1 MTHKLAY
8 IDTESD
14 KPEDQPV
21 KEAKEEIEGE
31 EEMEDV
37 NQETKTSEVDKK
49 SRSDSQVARNDEISR
64 VR

>member
-14 KPEDQPV
+14 KSEDEPV

-49 SRSDSQVARNDEISR
+49 SRSDS
-64 VR
+64 